1 MLGMLGGPWK
11 LAGRPLGRLPCVL
24 LACCTPGGGAVPG
37 ADMPGGGP
45 EGTLAQES
53 KEGAVSI
60 PIPGGGPMPGGA
72 PLWPGKA
79 PNPGGRPNGD
89 AVHVVSKSQSEE
101 LRAAELTCLH
111 MDCKTC

>member
-1 MLGMLGGPWK
+1 MLGIFGGPWK
-11 LAGRPLGRLPCVL
+11 LAGSPLGRLPCVL

-45 EGTLAQES
+45 VFISIVGVERREGL
-53 KEGAVSI
+53 
-60 PIPGGGPMPGGA
+60 PIPGGGPMPGGV

-89 AVHVVSKSQSEE
+89 AVPVSS
-101 LRAAELTCLH
+101 L
-111 MDCKTC
+111 